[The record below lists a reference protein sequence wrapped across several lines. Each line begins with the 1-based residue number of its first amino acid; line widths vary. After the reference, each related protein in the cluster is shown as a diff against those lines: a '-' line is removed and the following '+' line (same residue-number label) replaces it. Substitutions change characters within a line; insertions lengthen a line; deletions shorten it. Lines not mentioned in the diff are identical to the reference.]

1 MVRVSK
7 ISALFIILGL
17 SLSVIHRPALAQ
29 EPIEAAS
36 TAVAAQQSPLVA
48 EADALLLELQEGMD
62 EAPALKA
69 ELETSE
75 GEKRLLL
82 TRRLS
87 RLRLDWL
94 STLHELA
101 DNVLEQEKAGLDAET
116 YRAKAEELMAVVGP
130 RIEEL
135 VAELEESINE
145 RDLHR
150 EALTGEDLVSHEE
163 GLSKDQQRVDTFFD
177 ALWDHISKMESLGL
191 DATHER
197 EFLTTELSEQ
207 AAMISERVRLAAEQ
221 KSSLAG
227 KLRETPDNTDLQAEL
242 RAAESKLESSTAVL
256 DHTVSLMKQLELDT
270 AEYQQ
275 LLIETT
281 GQLGTEILDTK
292 VALGLF
298 QQWLSRLKTW
308 FVENGPGV
316 FFQTLLFLIVVV
328 AFFFLARVVRRVVR
342 KTVSSSKLRLSQLMQ
357 RIIVST
363 AGNAVILLGLLIAL
377 SQLGFSL
384 GPILAGLG
392 IAGFIVGFALQ
403 DTLANFAAGMMI
415 LLYRPFD
422 VGDLIE
428 AAGVFGKVNA
438 MNLVSTKILTIDNQT
453 LVVPNGKIWGDVIKN
468 VTAQTMRRVDMV
480 FGISYTD
487 DIPHTEK
494 VLREIV
500 DEHPKV
506 LDDPEPVIK
515 LHNLGDSSVDFI
527 VRPWVKTDDY
537 WDVFWDV
544 TREVKLRF
552 DREGISIPFPQR
564 DVHYYEEKRL
574 AAPVQTDAACP
585 QADSGRG
592 QWRENASETDV

>member
-564 DVHYYEEKRL
+564 DVHYYEEKM
-574 AAPVQTDAACP
+574 A
-585 QADSGRG
+585 
-592 QWRENASETDV
+592 

>member
-101 DNVLEQEKAGLDAET
+101 DNVLEQEKAGLDADT

-574 AAPVQTDAACP
+574 AAPVQTDAARP
-585 QADSGRG
+585 QADSERG
-592 QWRENASETDV
+592 QWRENASETEV

>member
-242 RAAESKLESSTAVL
+242 RAAESK
-256 DHTVSLMKQLELDT
+256 Q
-270 AEYQQ
+270 Y
-275 LLIETT
+275 
-281 GQLGTEILDTK
+281 G
-292 VALGLF
+292 
-298 QQWLSRLKTW
+298 
-308 FVENGPGV
+308 
-316 FFQTLLFLIVVV
+316 
-328 AFFFLARVVRRVVR
+328 
-342 KTVSSSKLRLSQLMQ
+342 
-357 RIIVST
+357 
-363 AGNAVILLGLLIAL
+363 
-377 SQLGFSL
+377 SL
-384 GPILAGLG
+384 GPHRLADEAARAGHGG
-392 IAGFIVGFALQ
+392 IPAAADRNNGPARHGDSRYESRPGAVSTVVESAEDVVRGERARRVLP
-403 DTLANFAAGMMI
+403 NFVVLDRRRSI
-415 LLYRPFD
+415 LLPGAGCSSRRQEDRF
-422 VGDLIE
+422 VIE
-428 AAGVFGKVNA
+428 AASFA
-438 MNLVSTKILTIDNQT
+438 
-453 LVVPNGKIWGDVIKN
+453 
-468 VTAQTMRRVDMV
+468 
-480 FGISYTD
+480 TD
-487 DIPHTEK
+487 AA
-494 VLREIV
+494 
-500 DEHPKV
+500 
-506 LDDPEPVIK
+506 
-515 LHNLGDSSVDFI
+515 
-527 VRPWVKTDDY
+527 DY
-537 WDVFWDV
+537 
-544 TREVKLRF
+544 RF
-552 DREGISIPFPQR
+552 DRG
-564 DVHYYEEKRL
+564 
-574 AAPVQTDAACP
+574 
-585 QADSGRG
+585 
-592 QWRENASETDV
+592 